1 MDYSKALMSSV
12 TIRKLSQKADSG
24 KLTSKELN
32 RLAAEYGRIA
42 GECIRDQLVEEYPNG
57 HVSEEDVRRIVS
69 PILRQNHKYVSA
81 VASMFLDA
89 QYRKEGVGLKAVVP
103 DYDLRR
109 EDDLVKEISQRSFID
124 ELEG

>member
-81 VASMFLDA
+81 FASMFLDA